1 MRPLGLD
8 DVMGRDRY
16 GSERDQIRR
25 RIIAHKRERRIGVGD
40 RVTFLFEDR
49 ATVWYQT
56 QEMLWVEHITDLD
69 AIREELAVY
78 AELLPSSS
86 ELSATMLIE
95 IADPAKVRGE
105 LERLLGIDQCVALE
119 IGRERVPGVFEEGRQ
134 TEFKLSAVQYVRFRL
149 GDAARERLAAGEPLA
164 LVIDHPNYEHRTP
177 LSDAARASLV
187 SDLLDP
193 AATDRALAFVREGQ
207 G

>member
-1 MRPLGLD
+1 MQPLGLD

-25 RIIAHKRERRIGVGD
+25 RIIAHKRERRVIVGD
-40 RVTFLFEDR
+40 RITFLFEDR

-78 AELLPSSS
+78 GALLPGPS

-95 IADPAKVRGE
+95 ITDPERVRSE
-105 LERLLGIDQCVALE
+105 LEALLGIDRCVALE
-119 IGRERVPGVFEEGRQ
+119 IGPERVAGVFEEGRQ
-134 TEFKLSAVQYVRFRL
+134 TDFKLSAVQYVRFPL
-149 GDAARERLAAGEPLA
+149 TDAARTRLAAGDPLV
-164 LVIDHPNYEHRTP
+164 LVVDHPNYPQRTP
-177 LSDAARASLV
+177 LTGATRASLAA
-187 SDLLDP
+187 DLLDP
-193 AATDRALAFVREGQ
+193 AVAERALARVRDG
-207 G
+207 